1 MTHYN
6 KTLKVL
12 EEEEG
17 RREGGGR
24 RSLKYYVV
32 LSKTL
37 HFSGEF
43 IVLQNISL

>member
-12 EEEEG
+12 GEEG
-17 RREGGGR
+17 ERREGGW

>member
-12 EEEEG
+12 EEEG

-43 IVLQNISL
+43 IVLQYISL